1 MNSSTPGCRRATPGA
16 APASAIR
23 GRGGC
28 TPVCGTT
35 KDRPASINACTL
47 ENNTYLCGISGIGN
61 EPGAPDAVDRAG
73 LVIVR
78 SVAADPDGAEDFPGL
93 VADQH
98 AARHRHDAP
107 ARSDTQRLNEGGVA
121 RGAAGELAPAEPHPQ
136 GAPGLAA
143 GNLGPQQARPI
154 LAL

>member
-1 MNSSTPGCRRATPGA
+1 MNSSTRGCGRAPPGA

-28 TPVCGTT
+28 TPICGTT
-35 KDRPASINACTL
+35 KDRPASTNACTW

-78 SVAADPDGAEDFPGL
+78 SVAADPDGADDLPGL

-98 AARHRHDAP
+98 AAGHRHDAP
-107 ARSDTQRLNEGGVA
+107 ARGDTQRLNERRVA
-121 RGAAGELAPAEPHPQ
+121 GGAAGRPPPPRTPPPRAP
-136 GAPGLAA
+136 
-143 GNLGPQQARPI
+143 RTT
-154 LAL
+154 